1 MSVHAYVN
9 FDGECLEA
17 VEFYRQVFT
26 AETPEI
32 MTFGD
37 APPDPEFPIP
47 MSPGN

>member
-9 FDGECLEA
+9 FDGNCREA
-17 VEFYRQVFT
+17 LDFYRQVFGT
-26 AETPEI
+26 EAHKI